1 MYKSEQLML
10 PVEIRPEETVYWFNC
25 VERQRW
31 SLFGRRI
38 VRQSIMDSE
47 RAFMPAMTTI
57 KVEDID
63 KLRDVNLRYALRFA
77 AAADAIGMVQDR
89 PGHSYGHFVSVDA
102 TDGGLDS
109 RFLGAVYS
117 GVVESGRDS
126 FLEFIKSAEPKE

>member
-38 VRQSIMDSE
+38 VRELTMDPKQ
-47 RAFMPAMTTI
+47 AFMPATTTI
-57 KVEDID
+57 KVEDIGT
-63 KLRDVNLRYALRFA
+63 LQDVNLRYALRFA
-77 AAADAIGMVQDR
+77 AAADAIGSIEKF
-89 PGHSYGHFVSVDA
+89 PGYSYGHGVSVDA
-102 TDGGLDS
+102 TDEGTES